1 MPTKQRAIAIIG
13 SYRAGGAVDSAV
25 SEILSHLQ
33 NREVYCR
40 TVYLKDYNIRFCTN
54 CRSCLQQPGRSR
66 GRCILNDD
74 MEDIL
79 KLIDSADFL
88 ILGAPTNAGNAN
100 ALTRKF
106 LERCVCHAYW
116 PWGVHSPVLR
126 DKSKNKKSILVSS
139 SAAPALIG
147 KYLNGTLKAL
157 KTLSEYL
164 GARPVGVVWVGGVT
178 TKRIQIPPEV
188 RRKAKGL
195 AEKLLEKKGD

>member
-1 MPTKQRAIAIIG
+1 M
-13 SYRAGGAVDSAV
+13 
-25 SEILSHLQ
+25 
-33 NREVYCR
+33 
-40 TVYLKDYNIRFCTN
+40 
-54 CRSCLQQPGRSR
+54 
-66 GRCILNDD
+66 
-74 MEDIL
+74 
-79 KLIDSADFL
+79 
-88 ILGAPTNAGNAN
+88 
-100 ALTRKF
+100 
-106 LERCVCHAYW
+106 
-116 PWGVHSPVLR
+116 LR